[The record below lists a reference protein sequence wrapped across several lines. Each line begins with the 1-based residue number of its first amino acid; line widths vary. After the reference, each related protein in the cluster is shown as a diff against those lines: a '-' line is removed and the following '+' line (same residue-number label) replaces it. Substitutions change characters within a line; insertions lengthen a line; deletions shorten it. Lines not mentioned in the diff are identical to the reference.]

1 LELFDYSSAGAG
13 GFWACGRVYNIDE
26 MSATL
31 VRRILYGGMAAWVF
45 VMAVEEFR
53 LQGHMGTAI
62 AFSVAGI
69 VLLAI
74 AITGKGG

>member
-1 LELFDYSSAGAG
+1 MFDYSSG
-13 GFWACGRVYNIDE
+13 GEGPHWQARGRAYNIND

-53 LQGHMGTAI
+53 LRGHMGTAI
-62 AFSVAGI
+62 AFSVGGI

>member
-1 LELFDYSSAGAG
+1 VGVREG
-13 GFWACGRVYNIDE
+13 YNIDE

>member
-1 LELFDYSSAGAG
+1 LRPRIWG
-13 GFWACGRVYNIDE
+13 YNSWE

-45 VMAVEEFR
+45 VMAVEEYR
-53 LQGHMGTAI
+53 LRGHMGTAI
-62 AFSVAGI
+62 AFSVGGI
-69 VLLAI
+69 VLLLL